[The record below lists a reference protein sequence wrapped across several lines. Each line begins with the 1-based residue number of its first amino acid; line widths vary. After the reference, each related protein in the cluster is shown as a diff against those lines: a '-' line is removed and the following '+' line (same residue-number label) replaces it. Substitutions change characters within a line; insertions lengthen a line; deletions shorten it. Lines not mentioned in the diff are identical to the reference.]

1 MEERSHTVEVEWRQ
15 CKKCKAFFLFPIN
28 KKEVKCGSCGSHKM
42 AFTTLSYL
50 AVLSLALGSLLLK
63 QS

>member
-1 MEERSHTVEVEWRQ
+1 MEMVAFIWAE

-42 AFTTLSYL
+42 AFTTL
-50 AVLSLALGSLLLK
+50 ALGSLLLK